1 MARFVLDFEL
11 GGFEHISDP
20 GGQVWS
26 VFGVTAQPSYAFVN
40 DSGEIT
46 RQVGALPDE
55 DFLAIIEELT
65 QN

>member
-1 MARFVLDFEL
+1 
-11 GGFEHISDP
+11 
-20 GGQVWS
+20 